1 MKQRTDDWYQ
11 ARIGKVTASRI
22 SKLNAKPTKGKSL
35 NALELEL
42 LTERITGQAVDNFTS
57 HAMQWGIDTEPLARQ
72 AYELQYFCTV
82 IETGFINHP
91 TIAMCGASPDGLVG
105 DDGLIEIKC
114 PNTVTHI
121 STILSDA
128 VPCEYIPQ
136 MQWQMACTGRKWC
149 DFVSFDPRLTDKPLF
164 IKRVYRDDKQIAELE
179 QLVMDWNDKCEKLI
193 REIKNEN
200 RPTKAGL

>member
-1 MKQRTDDWYQ
+1 MKQRTDNWYQ

-22 SKLNAKPTKGKSL
+22 SKLNAKPAKGKAL

-42 LTERITGQAVDNFTS
+42 LTERITGQAVNNFTS
-57 HAMQWGIDTEPLARQ
+57 PAMQWGIDTEPLARQ

-82 IETGFINHP
+82 IETGLIDHP

-114 PNTVTHI
+114 PNTTTHI
-121 STILSDA
+121 STLVSDE
-128 VPCEYIPQ
+128 VPYEYIPQ

-179 QLVMDWNDKCEKLI
+179 QLVIDWNDKCEKLI
-193 REIKNEN
+193 SEIKNE
-200 RPTKAGL
+200 RQ

>member
-22 SKLNAKPTKGKSL
+22 SKLNAKPAKGKAL

-57 HAMQWGIDTEPLARQ
+57 PAMQWGIDTEPLARQ

-82 IETGFINHP
+82 IETGLIDHP

-114 PNTVTHI
+114 PNTATHI
-121 STILSDA
+121 STLVSDE
-128 VPCEYIPQ
+128 VPSEYIPQ
-136 MQWQMACTGRKWC
+136 IQWQMACTGRKWC

-179 QLVMDWNDKCEKLI
+179 QLVINWNNKCEKLMSEI
-193 REIKNEN
+193 RNE
-200 RPTKAGL
+200 RK

>member
-1 MKQRTDDWYQ
+1 MLEQRTDAWYQ
-11 ARIGKVTASRI
+11 TRIGKVTASRI
-22 SKLNAKPTKGKSL
+22 SKLNAKPTKGKAL

-57 HAMQWGIDTEPLARQ
+57 PAMQWGIDTEPLARQ

-82 IETGFINHP
+82 IETGLIDHP

-114 PNTVTHI
+114 PNTTTHI
-121 STILSDA
+121 STLVSDE

-179 QLVMDWNDKCEKLI
+179 QLVMNWNDKCEKLI
-193 REIKNEN
+193 SEIRNE
-200 RPTKAGL
+200 RQ

>member
-1 MKQRTDDWYQ
+1 MLEQRTDAWYQ

-22 SKLNAKPTKGKSL
+22 SKLNAKPAKGKAL

-57 HAMQWGIDTEPLARQ
+57 PAMQWGIDTEPLARQ

-82 IETGFINHP
+82 MEIGLIDHP

-114 PNTVTHI
+114 PNTTTHI
-121 STILSDA
+121 STLVSDE

-164 IKRVYRDDKQIAELE
+164 IKRVYRDDKKIAELE
-179 QLVMDWNDKCEKLI
+179 QLVIDWNDKCEKLI
-193 REIKNEN
+193 SEIRNE
-200 RPTKAGL
+200 RQ

>member
-1 MKQRTDDWYQ
+1 MLEQRTDAWYQ

-22 SKLNAKPTKGKSL
+22 SKLNAKPAKGKAL

-57 HAMQWGIDTEPLARQ
+57 PAMQWGIDTEPLARQ

-82 IETGFINHP
+82 IETGLIDHP

-114 PNTVTHI
+114 PNTATHI
-121 STILSDA
+121 STLVSDE

-136 MQWQMACTGRKWC
+136 IQWQMACTGRKWC

-179 QLVMDWNDKCEKLI
+179 QLVIDWNDKCEKLMSEI
-193 REIKNEN
+193 RNEN
-200 RPTKAGL
+200 YQSSL

>member
-1 MKQRTDDWYQ
+1 MLEQRTDAWYQ

-22 SKLNAKPTKGKSL
+22 SKLNAKPAKGKAL

-57 HAMQWGIDTEPLARQ
+57 PAMQWGIDTEPLARQ

-82 IETGFINHP
+82 MEIGLIDHP
-91 TIAMCGASPDGLVG
+91 TIAMSGASPDGLVG

-114 PNTVTHI
+114 PNTATHI
-121 STILSDA
+121 STLVSDE
-128 VPCEYIPQ
+128 VPYEYIHQ

-179 QLVMDWNDKCEKLI
+179 QLVIDWNDKCEKLI
-193 REIKNEN
+193 SEIKNE
-200 RPTKAGL
+200 RQ